1 MEKFNAS
8 LSYDKRMWKEDI
20 QVGLINLLLC
30 LFGFFVE
37 FSNFFIHFFIH
48 SYTHTFIHTYI
59 VLVDHLCKH
68 SLI

>member
-37 FSNFFIHFFIH
+37 FGNFFIHLDI
-48 SYTHTFIHTYI
+48 
-59 VLVDHLCKH
+59 LLCW
-68 SLI
+68 LINCANIL